1 MQDKPKRKL
10 SNIDF
15 SKEGAHIALCHKDQG
30 VANKQDFA
38 LVLKARDF
46 SDEFIE
52 KMQQIRVT
60 MELPEFLR
68 RFFNMY
74 GEDAEILARMM
85 GYESKDDEVVADGS
99 YEDYIQSRLES
110 YEILKSAFESD
121 DIATVLSDLAE
132 DQYLS
137 ILQDQETI
145 EKAFSKYDKKKQAE
159 DEKVKAAEEKAK
171 ADKKKPKVKTTRSF
185 ENPNSMV
192 SKSESSDVA
201 VATEV
206 ETPIASGEVGAK
218 DPVVKQSK
226 EGKSMTQEVK
236 VVEQTVEVEMVEKQ
250 AFEDIQKQ
258 AVQTQELLKSAL
270 AELEVFKAEKAALIA
285 KARKQSVLDAVKD
298 AAQAE
303 VLFKSIQAL
312 EDDQFNAVVDVVKS
326 LAAQVEKSDLFVEKG
341 VSVEAEQPVEKESA
355 VAKLIKAKL
364 SK

>member
-1 MQDKPKRKL
+1 METNKKPKRKL

-15 SKEGAHIALCHKDQG
+15 SKEGAHIAMCHVSQG

-38 LVLKARDF
+38 LVLKARNF
-46 SDEFIE
+46 SDEFLE
-52 KMQQIRVT
+52 KMQQVRVT
-60 MELPEFLR
+60 MELPDFLT
-68 RFFNMY
+68 RFFSLY
-74 GEDAEILARMM
+74 YEDAEILARMM
-85 GYESKDDEVVADGS
+85 GYERKENEDDTDS

-110 YEILKSAFESD
+110 YEILKSASEAENISD
-121 DIATVLSDLAE
+121 VLSDLSE

-137 ILQDQETI
+137 ILQDQQTI
-145 EKAFSKYDKKKQAE
+145 EKAFSKYEKKKQ
-159 DEKVKAAEEKAK
+159 DDEEKAK
-171 ADKKKPKVKTTRSF
+171 ADKKKPRLKTTRSF

-201 VATEV
+201 AATEV

-236 VVEQTVEVEMVEKQ
+236 VVEQLVETPVIEKSQ
-250 AFEDIQKQ
+250 YDLVQKQ
-258 AVQTQELLKSAL
+258 AQEQAELLKTAL

-298 AAQAE
+298 ADQADL
-303 VLFKSIQAL
+303 LFKSIQAL